1 MVASSAK
8 SSDATNATIAL
19 RRARER
25 MLDTIYRQQ
34 RSHDH
39 LLKLVA
45 YCHMVLTIPIRF
57 AGVHP
62 S

>member
-1 MVASSAK
+1 
-8 SSDATNATIAL
+8 
-19 RRARER
+19 

-45 YCHMVLTIPIRF
+45 YCHMALTIPIRF